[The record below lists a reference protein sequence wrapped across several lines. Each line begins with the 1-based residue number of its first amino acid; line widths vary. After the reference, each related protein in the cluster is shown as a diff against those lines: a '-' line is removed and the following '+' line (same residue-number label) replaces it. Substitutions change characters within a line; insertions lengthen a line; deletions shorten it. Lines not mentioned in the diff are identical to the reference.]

1 MFCSTTTHH
10 NNYADGGGI
19 DLGYA
24 SMVMTYF
31 ANFTQN
37 SARHHGGGL
46 HLVNANFTT
55 SLWAAFIN
63 NTAGENGGGIAAL
76 RNCIINFLGNII
88 FVKNFATALGGAI
101 HASDGVIVSFLNSA
115 RLTHNSAREGGAVLI
130 MESSRCVFQSI
141 AVFVK
146 NVAWYAGGS
155 VSANSQS
162 KIIFLYELN
171 ISESRADWAGG
182 GIALTYAEMVIEGG
196 AVMEGNEA
204 GSFGGAVFADDSD
217 IILCGN
223 SLLSKNMGRYGGAI
237 HAKDSKLDFSG
248 SHSFLHNSA
257 QFGGG
262 WSFVG
267 SASMTCSP
275 SNILHFDSNYASK
288 YGGAINIEDNSL
300 YRCVNY
306 GQYAVQDCFFTEDV
320 LLDIKT
326 VHDEVRCTVIH
337 HNNSAILAGS
347 IVYGGN
353 VDNCKYNYFRSEN
366 FHITDLVKSGQVF
379 DAMFHSV
386 NESTLSS
393 PVSSDPTRVC
403 LCRQH
408 NEPDCSVSHVSIEVF
423 SGEQFGLSLVGVGQ
437 RNGTVPTVI
446 LAHSDPPSNQS
457 VQTVGAKCSMVY
469 YTLSTT
475 VSHVKIEIYPE
486 SVCENYFSALSVSA
500 NIKPCPPGF
509 EQNRDTKSCTCEA
522 TMEELGVQCDITSQS
537 FSHEH
542 GVWLGFSKQ
551 QLHFSQPQFNSSQ
564 SAKAP
569 VLIFLHSHC
578 PLDYCSNKNINFT
591 HNSTDEQCRNG
602 RQGLL
607 CGACKTGYSLTLGG
621 SRCSKCSYTYLLLF
635 LVFTVA
641 GVALVVLLLTLRF
654 TVSAGTLN
662 GLIFFVNIIG
672 TNSTIFI
679 PPEGASFLRVF
690 IAWLNLD
697 FGIHTCLFPG
707 LDRYT
712 KVWLQ
717 FAFPLYVWVLI
728 GVIIVAS
735 HRSVLVTRWLGGD
748 PVSVLATLILISY
761 TKLLR
766 AILTALSF
774 TYLQVSDGSR
784 FAVWL
789 YDGNVQYLSVKHIP
803 LFLFAL
809 LAFFLLFIPY
819 TSVLLVSPHIQPYS
833 RNRFLS
839 WIDDRRLKHFL
850 RSYYAPLKDKWR
862 SWIGLLLAVRFFH
875 LIIFLANSLGDPS
888 VNLLAISITTFLI
901 VGFKTLCGSVYTN
914 WCLDALDLL
923 FEIKLGL
930 FSVSTLYV
938 RNVNGN
944 QSILSNVFLS
954 VSFLVFSAIVL
965 YHVQRCV
972 VGSRWWK
979 YSLKPKCKKCFSKDK
994 GDCSMADGDVGEP
1007 CQEQNTHRL
1016 VEVPITFIALREP
1029 LLDSTCT

>member
-1 MFCSTTTHH
+1 
-10 NNYADGGGI
+10 
-19 DLGYA
+19 
-24 SMVMTYF
+24 
-31 ANFTQN
+31 
-37 SARHHGGGL
+37 
-46 HLVNANFTT
+46 
-55 SLWAAFIN
+55 
-63 NTAGENGGGIAAL
+63 
-76 RNCIINFLGNII
+76 
-88 FVKNFATALGGAI
+88 
-101 HASDGVIVSFLNSA
+101 
-115 RLTHNSAREGGAVLI
+115 
-130 MESSRCVFQSI
+130 
-141 AVFVK
+141 
-146 NVAWYAGGS
+146 
-155 VSANSQS
+155 
-162 KIIFLYELN
+162 
-171 ISESRADWAGG
+171 
-182 GIALTYAEMVIEGG
+182 
-196 AVMEGNEA
+196 
-204 GSFGGAVFADDSD
+204 
-217 IILCGN
+217 
-223 SLLSKNMGRYGGAI
+223 
-237 HAKDSKLDFSG
+237 
-248 SHSFLHNSA
+248 
-257 QFGGG
+257 
-262 WSFVG
+262 
-267 SASMTCSP
+267 
-275 SNILHFDSNYASK
+275 
-288 YGGAINIEDNSL
+288 
-300 YRCVNY
+300 
-306 GQYAVQDCFFTEDV
+306 
-320 LLDIKT
+320 
-326 VHDEVRCTVIH
+326 
-337 HNNSAILAGS
+337 
-347 IVYGGN
+347 
-353 VDNCKYNYFRSEN
+353 
-366 FHITDLVKSGQVF
+366 
-379 DAMFHSV
+379 MFHSV

-437 RNGTVPTVI
+437 RNGTVPAVI

-486 SVCENYFSALSVSA
+486 SVCENYFGALSVSA
-500 NIKPCPPGF
+500 NIKACPPGF

-564 SAKAP
+564 SAEAP

-635 LVFTVA
+635 LVFAVA
-641 GVALVVLLLTLRF
+641 GVALVVLLLTLGF

-662 GLIFFVNIIG
+662 GLIFFANIIG

-679 PPEGASFLRVF
+679 PLEGASFLRVF

-707 LDRYT
+707 LDMYT
-712 KVWLQ
+712 KVCLQ

-728 GVIIVAS
+728 GVIIVVS
-735 HRSVLVTRWLGGD
+735 HHSVLVTRWLGGD

-809 LAFFLLFIPY
+809 LIFLLLFIPY
-819 TSVLLVSPHIQPYS
+819 TSVLLVSPHLQPYS

-839 WIDDRRLKHFL
+839 WIDDRRLKLFL
-850 RSYYAPLKDKWR
+850 RSYHAPLKDKWH
-862 SWIGLLLAVRFFH
+862 SWIGLLLAVRFFL
-875 LIIFLANSLGDPS
+875 LIVFLANSLGDPS
-888 VNLLAISITTFLI
+888 INLLVISITTFLI
-901 VGFKTLCGSVYTN
+901 VGFKTLCGTVYTN

-994 GDCSMADGDVGEP
+994 ANCSMADGDIGEP
-1007 CQEQNTHRL
+1007 CQEQNAHRL

-1029 LLDSTCT
+1029 LVDSTCR

>member
-1 MFCSTTTHH
+1 M
-10 NNYADGGGI
+10 
-19 DLGYA
+19 
-24 SMVMTYF
+24 
-31 ANFTQN
+31 
-37 SARHHGGGL
+37 
-46 HLVNANFTT
+46 
-55 SLWAAFIN
+55 
-63 NTAGENGGGIAAL
+63 
-76 RNCIINFLGNII
+76 NCITNFLGNIV
-88 FVKNFATALGGAI
+88 FVKNAAIASGGAI

-115 RLTHNSAREGGAVLI
+115 RLTHNSAREGGAVFI
-130 MESSRCVFQSI
+130 MESSKCVFQSI

-155 VSANSQS
+155 VSVNSQS

-171 ISESRADWAGG
+171 ISESCADWVGG
-182 GIALTYAEMVIEGG
+182 GIALTYSEMVIEGI

-204 GSFGGAVFADDSD
+204 GSFGGAVFADDSE
-217 IILCGN
+217 LV
-223 SLLSKNMGRYGGAI
+223 
-237 HAKDSKLDFSG
+237 FSG
-248 SHSFLHNSA
+248 THSFLHNSA
-257 QFGGG
+257 QFGVG

-275 SNILHFDSNYASK
+275 SNILHFDSNYATK

-300 YRCVNY
+300 YRC
-306 GQYAVQDCFFTEDV
+306 GQYAVQDCFFTESV
-320 LLDIKT
+320 FLDIKT
-326 VHDEVRCTVIH
+326 LHDEIRCTVIH

-353 VDNCKYNYFRSEN
+353 VDNCIYNYYQSEI
-366 FHITDLVKSGQVF
+366 FHFTDLVKSGQVF

-408 NEPDCSVSHVSIEVF
+408 NQPDCSVSHVSIEVF

-475 VSHVKIEIYPE
+475 VSHVKIDIYPE
-486 SVCENYFSALSVSA
+486 NVCENYFTAFSVSA

-509 EQNRDTKSCTCEA
+509 KQHRDTKSCTCEA

-564 SAKAP
+564 SSEAP
-569 VLIFLHSHC
+569 VLIFLHSYC

-621 SRCSKCSYTYLLLF
+621 SKCSKCSYTYLLLF
-635 LVFTVA
+635 LVFAVA

-662 GLIFFVNIIG
+662 GLIFFANIIG

-707 LDRYT
+707 LDMYT

-728 GVIIVAS
+728 GVIIAVS
-735 HRSVLVTRWLGGD
+735 HHSVLFTRWLGDD

-789 YDGNVQYLSVKHIP
+789 YDGNVQYLSGKHIP

-809 LAFFLLFIPY
+809 LLFFLLFIPY
-819 TSVLLVSPHIQPYS
+819 TLVLFVSPYLQPYS
-833 RNRFLS
+833 RNKFLS
-839 WIDDRRLKHFL
+839 WVDDRRLKHFL
-850 RSYYAPLKDKWR
+850 CSYYAPLKGKCR
-862 SWIGLLLAVRFFH
+862 SWIGLLLAVRFF
-875 LIIFLANSLGDPS
+875 LLFIFLANSLGDPS
-888 VNLLAISITTFLI
+888 INLVAISITMSLI
-901 VGFKTLCGSVYTN
+901 VAFKTLCGTVYTN
-914 WCLDALDLL
+914 WCLDTLDLF
-923 FEIKLGL
+923 FEIILIL
-930 FSVSTLYV
+930 FSVLTLYIT
-938 RNVNGN
+938 NKKGN
-944 QSILSNVFLS
+944 QSVLSDAFLS
-954 VSFLVFSAIVL
+954 VSFLVFSGIIL
-965 YHVQRCV
+965 YYVQRCV

-979 YSLKPKCKKCFSKDK
+979 YSLKPICKKFFSRY
-994 GDCSMADGDVGEP
+994 MADRLTTEGELAGEQ
-1007 CQEQNTHRL
+1007 CQGQSIHRPT
-1016 VEVPITFIALREP
+1016 EVPITFIELREP
-1029 LLDSTCT
+1029 LLDSAYT

>member
-1 MFCSTTTHH
+1 M
-10 NNYADGGGI
+10 
-19 DLGYA
+19 
-24 SMVMTYF
+24 
-31 ANFTQN
+31 
-37 SARHHGGGL
+37 
-46 HLVNANFTT
+46 
-55 SLWAAFIN
+55 
-63 NTAGENGGGIAAL
+63 
-76 RNCIINFLGNII
+76 
-88 FVKNFATALGGAI
+88 
-101 HASDGVIVSFLNSA
+101 
-115 RLTHNSAREGGAVLI
+115 
-130 MESSRCVFQSI
+130 
-141 AVFVK
+141 
-146 NVAWYAGGS
+146 
-155 VSANSQS
+155 
-162 KIIFLYELN
+162 
-171 ISESRADWAGG
+171 
-182 GIALTYAEMVIEGG
+182 
-196 AVMEGNEA
+196 
-204 GSFGGAVFADDSD
+204 
-217 IILCGN
+217 
-223 SLLSKNMGRYGGAI
+223 
-237 HAKDSKLDFSG
+237 
-248 SHSFLHNSA
+248 
-257 QFGGG
+257 
-262 WSFVG
+262 
-267 SASMTCSP
+267 
-275 SNILHFDSNYASK
+275 
-288 YGGAINIEDNSL
+288 
-300 YRCVNY
+300 
-306 GQYAVQDCFFTEDV
+306 
-320 LLDIKT
+320 
-326 VHDEVRCTVIH
+326 
-337 HNNSAILAGS
+337 
-347 IVYGGN
+347 
-353 VDNCKYNYFRSEN
+353 DNCKYNYYQSEN

-423 SGEQFGLSLVGVGQ
+423 SGEQFELSLVGVGQ

-475 VSHVKIEIYPE
+475 VSQVKIEIYPE
-486 SVCENYFSALSVSA
+486 SVCKNYFSALSVSA
-500 NIKPCPPGF
+500 NIKACPPGF

-522 TMEELGVQCDITSQS
+522 TMEELGIQCDITSQS

-564 SAKAP
+564 SAEAP

-602 RQGLL
+602 RQGFL
-607 CGACKTGYSLTLGG
+607 CGACVTGYSLTLGG
-621 SRCSKCSYTYLLLF
+621 SKCSKCSYTYLLLF
-635 LVFTVA
+635 LVFAIA
-641 GVALVVLLLTLRF
+641 GVALVVLLLTLGF

-662 GLIFFVNIIG
+662 GLIFFANIIG
-672 TNSTIFI
+672 TNSTIFV

-707 LDRYT
+707 LDMYT

-728 GVIIVAS
+728 GVIIVVS
-735 HRSVLVTRWLGGD
+735 HHSVLVTRWLGGD

-819 TSVLLVSPHIQPYS
+819 TSVLLVSPHLQPYS

-850 RSYYAPLKDKWR
+850 RSYYAPLKDKR
-862 SWIGLLLAVRFFH
+862 RYWIGLLLAVRFFL

-888 VNLLAISITTFLI
+888 VNLLAISITAFLI
-901 VGFKTLCGSVYTN
+901 VGFKTLCGTVYTN